1 MLKILKPTMLVQV
14 FEQAK
19 WQEESINAVA
29 KWIRFL
35 QKSNPV
41 YNFGKTTGNSY
52 AKPFI
57 QSKNEIMA
65 NTKQPETLLD
75 KEEE

>member
-1 MLKILKPTMLVQV
+1 
-14 FEQAK
+14 
-19 WQEESINAVA
+19 
-29 KWIRFL
+29 L
-35 QKSNPV
+35 QKSNPLYNFGKTPL

-75 KEEE
+75 KEED

>member
-1 MLKILKPTMLVQV
+1 
-14 FEQAK
+14 
-19 WQEESINAVA
+19 
-29 KWIRFL
+29 L
-35 QKSNPV
+35 QKSNPLYNFGKTPL

-75 KEEE
+75 KEEEQVNVLSGEKFMPRHHCRM